1 MKKISFLLVLIIS
14 IQGCGFTPVYVS
26 NNNNINFK
34 IENIT
39 FEGDQEL
46 NNYINI
52 NLKKYISKD
61 SNSTNFKISTTSSYS
76 KLAQSKDA
84 KGNIQSFKVESF
96 ITFKVS
102 GDNQTFDLI
111 YSEQSDLNNSDD
123 TFELKSYESS
133 IKQNFASSV
142 VEKLLLDLSNRQ

>member
-1 MKKISFLLVLIIS
+1 MKKIFFLLMLIIS
-14 IQGCGFTPVYVS
+14 IQGCGFTPIYLS
-26 NNNNINFK
+26 NENINFK
-34 IENIT
+34 IKSLT

-52 NLKKYISKD
+52 GLKKYISKE
-61 SNSTNFKISTTSSYS
+61 NNITNFEISTKSNYY
-76 KLAQSKDA
+76 KRAQSKDA
-84 KGNIQSFKVESF
+84 KGNIQSFRVVSS
-96 ITFKVS
+96 ITFKVTR
-102 GDNQTFDLI
+102 NNETFDFT

-123 TFELKSYESS
+123 TFELKSYENS